1 MIIKKAKLII
11 GLLSTVFIVS
21 AVAAGYFY
29 VTNLNN
35 QITEL
40 STTNERLYTE
50 TKTLSNTLDNQTKYV
65 DDLIKDINI
74 LNKSKS
80 QLESKQ
86 KKNEILIKNQKN
98 TINKLND
105 NMLIKKRTLL
115 ESKINKGTKK
125 VFTDIE
131 GIFNE

>member
-1 MIIKKAKLII
+1 MITKTKIII
-11 GLLSTVFIVS
+11 GLLSTIFIIS

-29 VTNLNN
+29 ITNLNN

-131 GIFNE
+131 VIFNE